1 MGASS
6 ILTAVR
12 AVRTETVYEGPI
24 FVFSFVACRN
34 EEDAGMRRAFMVDCD
49 AVRGSAARLSI
60 TRNADWDWFVP
71 LFLGVRCGLIAGNMR
86 GYEVMNVCVVLSERY
101 KIVRELIVRRH

>member
-34 EEDAGMRRAFMVDCD
+34 EEDAGMRRAFLVDCD
-49 AVRGSAARLSI
+49 AVRGSAARLLI
-60 TRNADWDWFVP
+60 TRKPGQDQVYP
-71 LFLGVRCGLIAGNMR
+71 
-86 GYEVMNVCVVLSERY
+86 SS
-101 KIVRELIVRRH
+101 

>member
-24 FVFSFVACRN
+24 FVFSFVACRK

-49 AVRGSAARLSI
+49 AVRGSAARLLI
-60 TRNADWDWFVP
+60 TRKPGQDQVYP
-71 LFLGVRCGLIAGNMR
+71 
-86 GYEVMNVCVVLSERY
+86 SS
-101 KIVRELIVRRH
+101 